1 MKRDKNYRM
10 SGTTKRILSTILDP
24 VKRNQ
29 YKNAMIDAEITAATP
44 YKSEKKSRKD
54 TNAL

>member
-24 VKRNQ
+24 VERNR
-29 YKNAMIDAEITAATP
+29 YKNAMIEAELAASTP
-44 YKSEKKSRKD
+44 YKSEKKTRKD
-54 TNAL
+54 GV

>member
-10 SGTTKRILSTILDP
+10 SGQTKRILSTILDK
-24 VKRNQ
+24 VERNR
-29 YKNAMIDAEITAATP
+29 YKNAMIDAELTAATP

-54 TNAL
+54 GV